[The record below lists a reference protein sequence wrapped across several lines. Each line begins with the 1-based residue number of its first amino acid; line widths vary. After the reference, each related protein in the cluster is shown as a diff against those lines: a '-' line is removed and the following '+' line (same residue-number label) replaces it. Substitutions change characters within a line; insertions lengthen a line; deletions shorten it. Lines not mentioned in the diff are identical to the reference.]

1 MTNWLN
7 MCFPAC
13 SPRDIQWSKINDT
26 LPERAE
32 ISGPTL
38 QISRLSQTHNGTYL
52 CKAQNNYGR
61 AADHYT
67 LLVYGEYNGSHKLMR
82 CYFSLSVLFFFFLGE
97 IADIPELFN
106 VRWIFC
112 SYFVSLWFTTHQ
124 GSPAGGTVRLNEW
137 NSWFHNNVND
147 SSLCHFE
154 TLIYPFPSPS
164 LLLRRSEIFYIGDVV
179 A

>member
-1 MTNWLN
+1 

-67 LLVYGEYNGSHKLMR
+67 LLVYGEYTGSHELKKR
-82 CYFSLSVLFFFFLGE
+82 YSGVVNFCLSAVFFFF
-97 IADIPELFN
+97 
-106 VRWIFC
+106 FC
-112 SYFVSLWFTTHQ
+112 IC
-124 GSPAGGTVRLNEW
+124 R
-137 NSWFHNNVND
+137 
-147 SSLCHFE
+147 
-154 TLIYPFPSPS
+154 
-164 LLLRRSEIFYIGDVV
+164 
-179 A
+179 